1 MKTGVPWK
9 AITITAALILTG
21 FAGLSAQAEAVKS
34 LRGVQVDEPVFMEPI
49 ARPQNTRQ
57 NREFRQQ
64 PPLVPHKTEAYQVD
78 LKNNQCLGCHD
89 WANAGEKKAPTLSM
103 THYAD
108 RDGRQLDQVSGTRWF
123 CTQCH
128 VPQTDAEALVENE
141 FTPSSKR

>member
-9 AITITAALILTG
+9 AITIMAVLNLTG
-21 FAGLSAQAEAVKS
+21 FAALSAHAEGVKS
-34 LRGVQVDEPVFMEPI
+34 LRGVQVDEHVFVEPI
-49 ARPQNTRQ
+49 ARPQNTRM

-78 LKNNQCLGCHD
+78 LKVNQCLTCHD

-108 RDGRQLDQVSGTRWF
+108 REGRQLDRVSGTRWF

-128 VPQTDAEALVENE
+128 VPQVDAEPLVENE

>member
-9 AITITAALILTG
+9 AITIMAVLHLTG
-21 FAGLSAQAEAVKS
+21 FAALNAHAEGVKS
-34 LRGVQVDEPVFMEPI
+34 LRGVQVDEPVFVEPI
-49 ARPQNTRQ
+49 ARPQNTRV

-78 LKNNQCLGCHD
+78 LKVNQCLTCHD

-108 RDGRQLDQVSGTRWF
+108 REGRQLDRVAGTRWF

-128 VPQTDAEALVENE
+128 VPQVDAEPLVENE